1 MSANINS
8 ASHLGPAGSESDEA
22 EAVNWESRYRLGD
35 TPWEKGVAAPPL
47 IDFLAHHPIK
57 GEILVPGCG
66 AGHEVRALAA
76 QDVHRATVIGLDLAE
91 TAITLA
97 QGIPLVGQEMYV
109 QGDLFALPSSW
120 NGRFDWVVEH
130 TCFCAIDPTLR
141 ADYVRAIAQVL
152 KPGGQYFAIFFM
164 TPDSEQGPPFG
175 TTKEEIAQ
183 LFEPSFE
190 LLEEWIPTRTFEGR
204 EGRELCQLRRK
215 AEEAIRL

>member
-1 MSANINS
+1 
-8 ASHLGPAGSESDEA
+8 
-22 EAVNWESRYRLGD
+22 VNWESRYRLGD

-164 TPDSEQGPPFG
+164 TPDSEQGPPFE
-175 TTKEEIAQ
+175 TTSEEISQ
-183 LFEPSFE
+183 HFDPSFE
-190 LLEEWIPTRTFEGR
+190 LLEEWVPPRTFEGR
-204 EGRELCQLRRK
+204 EGRELCQLRRLRK
-215 AEEAIRL
+215 DGKS

>member
-1 MSANINS
+1 MNANINS
-8 ASHLGPAGSESDEA
+8 ASRLGPAGSESDEA
-22 EAVNWESRYRLGD
+22 EAVNWESRYRHGD

-47 IDFLAHHPIK
+47 IDFLARHPIK

-66 AGHEVRALAA
+66 TGHEVRALAS
-76 QDVHRATVIGLDLAE
+76 QDFHQTTVIGLDLAE

-97 QGIPLVGQEMYV
+97 QGIPPVGQETYV

-120 NGRFDWVVEH
+120 NGRFNWVVEH

-141 ADYVRAIAQVL
+141 AEYVRAIAQIL

-175 TTKEEIAQ
+175 TTQEEIAQ
-183 LFEPSFE
+183 LFEPNFE
-190 LLEEWIPTRTFEGR
+190 LSEEWVPTRTFEGR

-215 AEEAIRL
+215 A

>member
-1 MSANINS
+1 M
-8 ASHLGPAGSESDEA
+8 
-22 EAVNWESRYRLGD
+22 NWESRYRLGD

-164 TPDSEQGPPFG
+164 TPDSEQGPPFE
-175 TTKEEIAQ
+175 TTSEEISQ
-183 LFEPSFE
+183 HFDPSFE
-190 LLEEWIPTRTFEGR
+190 LLEEWVPPRTFEGR
-204 EGRELCQLRRK
+204 EGRELCQLRRLRK
-215 AEEAIRL
+215 DGKS

>member
-1 MSANINS
+1 
-8 ASHLGPAGSESDEA
+8 
-22 EAVNWESRYRLGD
+22 
-35 TPWEKGVAAPPL
+35 VAAPPL
-47 IDFLAHHPIK
+47 IDFLARHPIK

-66 AGHEVRALAA
+66 TGHEVRALAS
-76 QDVHRATVIGLDLAE
+76 QDFHQTTVIGLDLAE

-141 ADYVRAIAQVL
+141 ADYMRAIAQVL

-164 TPDSEQGPPFG
+164 TPDAEQGPPFG
-175 TTKEEIAQ
+175 TTMEEISQ
-183 LFEPSFE
+183 HFDPSFE
-190 LLEEWIPTRTFEGR
+190 LLEEWVPPRTFEGR
-204 EGRELCQLRRK
+204 EGRELCQLRRLRK
-215 AEEAIRL
+215 DGKS

>member
-164 TPDSEQGPPFG
+164 TPDSEQGPPFE
-175 TTKEEIAQ
+175 TTSEEISQ
-183 LFEPSFE
+183 HFDPSFE
-190 LLEEWIPTRTFEGR
+190 LLEEWVPPRTFEGR

-215 AEEAIRL
+215 A

>member
-164 TPDSEQGPPFG
+164 TPDSEQGPPFE
-175 TTKEEIAQ
+175 TTSEEISQ
-183 LFEPSFE
+183 HFDPSFE
-190 LLEEWIPTRTFEGR
+190 LLEEWVPPRTFEGR
-204 EGRELCQLRRK
+204 EGRELCQLRRLRK
-215 AEEAIRL
+215 DGKS